1 VKYQTMTPM
10 GGRGSAFEAENDE
23 DAVKQASTAGYVIL
37 DIQYASDG
45 TGILVIPDD
54 E

>member
-1 VKYQTMTPM
+1 MKYQTMTPL
-10 GGRGSAFEAENDE
+10 GSRGSAFEADSDE
-23 DAVKQASTAGYVIL
+23 DAVKQASRAGYVIL
-37 DIQYASDG
+37 DITYASDG